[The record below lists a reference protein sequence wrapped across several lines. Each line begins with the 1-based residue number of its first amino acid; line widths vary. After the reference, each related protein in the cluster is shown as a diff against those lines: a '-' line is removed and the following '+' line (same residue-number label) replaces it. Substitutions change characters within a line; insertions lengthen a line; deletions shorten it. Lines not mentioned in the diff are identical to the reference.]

1 MSLADLWTGL
11 QARID
16 ELFVAAMTRLNEL
29 LSDFPAALG
38 RFIDWLQSGHHL
50 LTLTLVI
57 EALLLALIGSRI
69 TRRFRS
75 ERQARRVLAH
85 NTQRISLRQRRTA
98 ADRGDAIAQ
107 NDLGS
112 MYAAGDGIPRDY
124 VRAHMWLSLAI
135 AQGHDAAERSR
146 GDIARSMTPEQIAEA
161 EQLARQ
167 WQPRAI

>member
-11 QARID
+11 QARAD
-16 ELFVAAMTRLNEL
+16 ELFAAAMMRLNEL
-29 LSDFPAALG
+29 LNGLPAAPG
-38 RFIDWLQSGHHL
+38 RFIHWLQSGSQL
-50 LTLTLVI
+50 LTLTLVLG
-57 EALLLALIGSRI
+57 ALLLVSIGTRI

-85 NTQRISLRQRRTA
+85 NTQRIGLRQQRTA

-107 NDLGS
+107 NDLGL
-112 MYAAGDGIPRDY
+112 MYAGGDGMPRDY

-146 GDIARSMTPEQIAEA
+146 GEIVRSMTPEQIEEA
-161 EQLARQ
+161 ERLARQ